1 MFIVRRSKFTSSA
14 DGFPI
19 GYQSV
24 CLPLFH
30 AFDIQLSILRLDAIH
45 PQISGNKWFKL
56 QPALAEAR
64 LNPGRPILSFGGAF
78 SNHIHALA
86 YAGQQSG
93 IATIGVIR
101 GEATAASN
109 PTLQDAQ
116 RWGMRLV
123 FVSRQDYARR
133 YNPDYIDSLHQSL
146 GDFQWVPE
154 GGSSAAAVHA
164 CGAIWDELP
173 AFDTPLDYLACAA
186 GTGATA
192 AGLIAARPSSV
203 KMLVVPALKISAAE
217 AESMLQA
224 QWSAA
229 GLKKPIGYQVLPGYL
244 PYARLSPELA
254 ALWWQLSSCYGIDLD
269 PVYTLRVFQ
278 QLTRMIFQRQF
289 KPGSHVALL
298 HTGGLQG
305 LRGHADRLR
314 RLAPAFY
321 GPLPL

>member
-1 MFIVRRSKFTSSA
+1 MSIISSSI
-14 DGFPI
+14 DSSPLDSYPI
-19 GYQSV
+19 RYQPV
-24 CLPLFH
+24 PLSLCH
-30 AFDIQLSILRLDAIH
+30 AFGIKLSILRLDAIH

-64 LNPGRPILSFGGAF
+64 CHPGRPILSFGGAF

-93 IATIGVIR
+93 IPTIGVIR
-101 GEATAASN
+101 GEGSAASN

-116 RWGMRLV
+116 RWGMRLI

-133 YNPDYIDSLHQSL
+133 YDPAYIDTLHQTL

-164 CGAIWDELP
+164 CGAIWDALP
-173 AFDTPLDYLACAA
+173 ALDTPLDYLACAT

-192 AGLIAARPSSV
+192 AGLIAARPSCV
-203 KMLVVPALKISAAE
+203 NMLVVPALKISVAE
-217 AESMLQA
+217 VESMLQA
-224 QWSAA
+224 HWSAA
-229 GLKKPIGYQVLPGYL
+229 GLTTPAGYQVLPGYL

-269 PVYTLRVFQ
+269 PVYTLRVFH
-278 QLTRMIFQRQF
+278 QLTRMIMQRQF
-289 KPGSHVALL
+289 RPGSHVALL
-298 HTGGLQG
+298 HTGGMQG